1 MREGGGD
8 EPSLPWFLPTLTTLE
23 TYLGLCH
30 TDGWWAGLSATQS
43 VSRSVG
49 QTASPSTCQSVPSA
63 TRNLQ
68 SAIWP
73 PPPFAPM
80 QGCDCRSAC

>member
-1 MREGGGD
+1 MREGGD
-8 EPSLPWFLPTLTTLE
+8 EPSFPWFLPTLTTLE

-30 TDGWWAGLSATQS
+30 CWSGGLVLPRPGLSACLP
-43 VSRSVG
+43 VCHSVG
-49 QTASPSTCQSVPSA
+49 QSIKSVPSA